1 MSFVHLHVHSE
12 YSLLDGFGNIKKLVR
27 RAKELD
33 MPALALTDHG
43 AMYGVIEFFDVCSE
57 LGVKPIVGVELYLC
71 KRGRRMQD
79 KDVNFDR
86 SPHHLLLLAMNN
98 AGYKNLM
105 KLSSLAQLEGY
116 YYKPRIDHD
125 ALAQYNQGLICT
137 SGCPSA
143 EIPRLIQ
150 QGQFEQA
157 RAVTQW
163 YLDLFGDRF
172 YFELQDHDLPELKL
186 INETLIAWSKEMSV
200 PLVATN
206 DVHYVLRED
215 APSHDLM
222 LCIQTDA
229 LLSDKNR
236 MRFNN
241 DSYYLKSEAEMAE
254 LFGQIAPEAL
264 TNTLAVADRCDVTL
278 KSKTFHLPHFQ
289 LPPGFASDADYLRH
303 LCYRGFEEKYGIPA
317 QPAPDAPPA
326 SDEPVDLTARSP
338 LALPESRGNPALR
351 PSALRQRLEYE
362 LSVIIEMGF
371 ATYFLIV
378 WDLIR
383 FARESGIWWNVR
395 GSAAGSMVSYVLGL
409 SYLEPVS
416 NDLLFERFLNPGRV
430 SMPDI
435 DMDFPDDQRGLLVD
449 YTIAKYGRE
458 NVAQII
464 TFGTM
469 AARAALKDVGR
480 VLDIPLNEVS
490 RITSLVPAIPGKP
503 ITLTQ
508 ALEQVPELKR
518 LYETESHVRELYDR
532 AIKVEG
538 TVRNAGTHAAGV
550 VIADRPLIEY
560 APLNKLTG
568 TPLTPQL
575 NAVTQ
580 FEMTHLEAIGL
591 LKMDYLGLSTLT
603 IMRKACELIEQRH
616 GVRLNLTNIPIH
628 DRRIYE
634 LLSRGD
640 VQGVFQVE
648 GTGMRNLMMQMKPT
662 RFQHVV
668 AALALFRPG
677 PMEYIPTYIRRM
689 HGEEQVEYRHPDLA
703 PALGETYG
711 ICITG
716 DAVLFDPIT
725 GRRCRMDEAQHVPDL
740 HLQSVAED
748 LSPAVGRVVHWVHNG
763 KKPVYR
769 VTLRNGASIKMTS
782 DHRVLTEDG
791 WMPLSALKPGDFI
804 ATPRQLL
811 GPSRDYDRDRL
822 RVLAYLIA
830 DGDLGNLAAVN
841 FVSKDPALLDE
852 YRRCLRAFPDVRET
866 KVQQARQ
873 VWRIGAAKAQAS
885 AYHEPNAVLA
895 WLRELGLKHM
905 PGAERGGCR
914 SDEKFVPNFVFG
926 LSQEAIAF
934 FLASLWD
941 CDGYVGR
948 KLCHYRTISAQ
959 LAHDIQTLLLRLG
972 IRSVIY
978 TNAYHAPSRGARLAY
993 QVTVYETTALME
1005 WLAPFMLTQKRAVAC
1020 KSRDGHTIRR
1030 ADFIAKVNAALSI
1043 SRKAIQRNF
1052 GLSAQHFYPRA
1063 LQRPRIS
1070 AYVVEPLAQAAPLPE
1085 TLKRLSVIWEEIVK
1099 IEPAGIEDV
1108 YDLTVEGFHN
1118 FVANNIIVHNCV
1130 YQEQIMRLARD
1141 IAGYSVGEADTIR
1154 KAVAKKNAE
1163 QLLKHKTKFRE
1174 GAVKKGYSAELADA
1188 IFGDIE
1194 YFARYGFPKAHAAD
1208 YAAITCQTAWL
1219 KACYPLE
1226 YICALLTCESGNTEK
1241 ITALIADAKLHG
1253 IKILPPSVNAS
1264 DADFTIETPP
1274 NFKSK
1279 DSIGAIRFGLMAIK
1293 GVGEGPVR
1301 AIVEARKQ
1309 GGRFKSLDD
1318 FCRRVDMTA
1327 LNKRALESLI
1337 KAGAF
1342 DDFGSRPQL
1351 LAVVDQM
1358 IGAAAT
1364 ARRAAERGQGML
1376 FGGLDGAGDET
1387 LIVLPK
1393 HVREIPRKQLLQD
1406 EKELLG
1412 TYVSA
1417 HPLQAQLDALQQQ
1430 ITHTSAS
1437 LTEGDNGQRVV
1448 VAGVVSSIRPH
1459 TTKAGKPMAFGEL
1472 EDIYGRLELTIFP
1485 KTWEKFQDKF
1495 QKDKALLVWGKA
1507 EVQPG
1512 GTPKI
1517 LVEKVSDSFE
1527 IARSA
1532 DDAPAA
1538 YSDISKPN
1546 HAVAEEVIDAYF
1558 DSPQAKPTHA
1568 PPPSS
1573 TDAASRAELHTDDLA
1588 ALDEINFTDD
1598 DILTSDPSLSRGEAN
1613 AITDDLT
1620 VTLRH
1625 GANAAAPSLD
1635 ASNDDGQPALAAE
1648 GEPAAVENPH
1658 PNAQDLPPIFA
1669 AREPLRIVMHRNGD
1683 PRSDVAKLEA
1693 VLQTL
1698 RKYPGDQP
1706 FTLTLQQANG
1716 KAVTLDFPN
1725 DATRDCPEL
1734 RRELT
1739 ALLGAQCI
1747 A

>member
-43 AMYGVIEFFDVCSE
+43 AMYGVIEFFDVCNE
-57 LGVKPIVGVELYLC
+57 LGVKPIIGIELYLC

-79 KDVNFDR
+79 KDANFDR

-98 AGYKNLM
+98 EGYKNLM

-125 ALAQYNQGLICT
+125 ALAQHSAGIICT

-150 QGQFEQA
+150 QGLFEQA
-157 RAVTQW
+157 REVAQW

-186 INETLIAWSKEMSV
+186 INETLIAWSKEMGV
-200 PLVATN
+200 PLIATN

-241 DSYYLKSEAEMAE
+241 DSYYLKSAAEMAE
-254 LFGQIAPEAL
+254 MFGQIAPEAL
-264 TNTLAVADRCDVTL
+264 TNTLAVAERCDVVI

-289 LPPGFASDADYLRH
+289 LPEGFASDADYLRY
-303 LCYRGFEEKYGIPA
+303 LCYKGFEEKYGIPA
-317 QPAPDAPPA
+317 VAGDKGTRGQGDSMA
-326 SDEPVDLTARSP
+326 SGLPVSPSPGLPVLDPNDEPIDLTARSP

-383 FARESGIWWNVR
+383 FAREAGIWWNVR
-395 GSAAGSMVSYVLGL
+395 GSAAGSMVAYVLGL
-409 SYLEPVS
+409 SYIEPVS

-449 YTIAKYGRE
+449 YTIEKYGRE

-518 LYETESHVRELYDR
+518 LYETEPHVRELYDR

-580 FEMTHLEAIGL
+580 FEMTHLESIGL

-616 GVRLNLTNIPIH
+616 GIKLNLTNIPIH
-628 DRRIYE
+628 DPRVYE

-711 ICITG
+711 I
-716 DAVLFDPIT
+716 V
-725 GRRCRMDEAQHVPDL
+725 
-740 HLQSVAED
+740 
-748 LSPAVGRVVHWVHNG
+748 
-763 KKPVYR
+763 
-769 VTLRNGASIKMTS
+769 
-782 DHRVLTEDG
+782 
-791 WMPLSALKPGDFI
+791 
-804 ATPRQLL
+804 
-811 GPSRDYDRDRL
+811 
-822 RVLAYLIA
+822 
-830 DGDLGNLAAVN
+830 
-841 FVSKDPALLDE
+841 
-852 YRRCLRAFPDVRET
+852 
-866 KVQQARQ
+866 
-873 VWRIGAAKAQAS
+873 
-885 AYHEPNAVLA
+885 
-895 WLRELGLKHM
+895 
-905 PGAERGGCR
+905 
-914 SDEKFVPNFVFG
+914 
-926 LSQEAIAF
+926 
-934 FLASLWD
+934 
-941 CDGYVGR
+941 
-948 KLCHYRTISAQ
+948 
-959 LAHDIQTLLLRLG
+959 
-972 IRSVIY
+972 
-978 TNAYHAPSRGARLAY
+978 
-993 QVTVYETTALME
+993 
-1005 WLAPFMLTQKRAVAC
+1005 
-1020 KSRDGHTIRR
+1020 
-1030 ADFIAKVNAALSI
+1030 
-1043 SRKAIQRNF
+1043 
-1052 GLSAQHFYPRA
+1052 
-1063 LQRPRIS
+1063 
-1070 AYVVEPLAQAAPLPE
+1070 
-1085 TLKRLSVIWEEIVK
+1085 
-1099 IEPAGIEDV
+1099 
-1108 YDLTVEGFHN
+1108 
-1118 FVANNIIVHNCV
+1118 V
-1130 YQEQIMRLARD
+1130 YQEQIMRVARD

-1274 NFKSK
+1274 NFKAK

-1342 DDFGSRPQL
+1342 DDFGSRSQL

-1358 IGAAAT
+1358 IGMATT

-1376 FGGLDGAGDET
+1376 FGGLDSAGDEA

-1393 HVREIPRKQLLQD
+1393 HVREIPRKQLLQE

-1412 TYVSA
+1412 TYISA
-1417 HPLQAQLDALQQQ
+1417 HPLQAQLDALQHR
-1430 ITHTSAS
+1430 ITHTSAT
-1437 LTEGDNGQRVV
+1437 LTEGDNGQKVV
-1448 VAGVVSSIRPH
+1448 VAGVVSFVRPH

-1472 EDIYGRLELTIFP
+1472 EDMYGRLELTIFP
-1485 KTWEKFQDKF
+1485 KTWEKYQDKF

-1507 EVQPG
+1507 EVSPG
-1512 GTPKI
+1512 STPKI
-1517 LVEKVSDSFE
+1517 LVEKASDSFE

-1532 DDAPAA
+1532 DADHTRVYYDDPNAEPDHGVSEEA
-1538 YSDISKPN
+1538 IS
-1546 HAVAEEVIDAYF
+1546 AYF
-1558 DSPQAKPTHA
+1558 ASLNAGPENASRPYPTPA
-1568 PPPSS
+1568 
-1573 TDAASRAELHTDDLA
+1573 TGRAELQADDLA
-1588 ALDEINFTDD
+1588 ALDEVSFTDD
-1598 DILTSDPSLSRGEAN
+1598 GIVADARAQEAEAGSIANDPAFAPRDEPDIASSPLDA
-1613 AITDDLT
+1613 ADDADRPALD
-1620 VTLRH
+1620 
-1625 GANAAAPSLD
+1625 GAAAV
-1635 ASNDDGQPALAAE
+1635 ASS
-1648 GEPAAVENPH
+1648 EPVAIENPH
-1658 PNAQDLPPIFA
+1658 PGAQDLPPIFA
-1669 AREPLRIVMHRNGD
+1669 AREPLRIVMYRNGD

-1698 RKYPGDQP
+1698 RKYQGDQP
-1706 FTLTLQQANG
+1706 FTLTLRQASG
-1716 KAVTLDFPN
+1716 KDVTLDFPN

-1734 RRELT
+1734 RRELI
-1739 ALLGAQCI
+1739 ALLGAKCI
-1747 A
+1747 E

>member
-27 RAKELD
+27 RAKALD

-43 AMYGVIEFFDVCSE
+43 AMYGAVEFFDVCNE
-57 LGVKPIVGVELYLC
+57 LGVKPLIGIELYLC

-79 KDVNFDR
+79 KDPDFDR

-98 AGYKNLM
+98 EGYKNLM

-116 YYKPRIDHD
+116 YYKPRVDHE
-125 ALAQYNQGLICT
+125 ALAQYSAGLICT

-143 EIPRLIQ
+143 EIPRLIKA
-150 QGQFEQA
+150 GQFDQA
-157 RAVTQW
+157 RSITQW

-186 INETLIAWSKEMSV
+186 INEVLITWSKEMGV
-200 PLVATN
+200 PLIATN

-229 LLSDKNR
+229 LLSDKDR

-241 DSYYLKSEAEMAE
+241 DSYYLKSAAEMAE
-254 LFGQIAPEAL
+254 MFGQIAPEAL
-264 TNTLAVADRCDVTL
+264 TNTLAVAERCDVVI

-289 LPPGFASDADYLRH
+289 LPKGFASDADYLRY
-303 LCYRGFEEKYGIPA
+303 LCYKGFEERYGIPA
-317 QPAPDAPPA
+317 VAADTP
-326 SDEPVDLTARSP
+326 SLLDEEPIDLTARSP
-338 LALPESRGNPALR
+338 LALPESRDHPGLR

-383 FARESGIWWNVR
+383 FAREAGIWWNVR
-395 GSAAGSMVSYVLGL
+395 GSAAGSMVAYVLGL
-409 SYLEPVS
+409 SYIEPVS

-435 DMDFPDDQRGLLVD
+435 DMDFPDDQRSLLVD
-449 YTIAKYGRE
+449 YTIEKYGRE

-518 LYETESHVRELYDR
+518 LYETEPHVRELYDR
-532 AIKVEG
+532 AIQVEG

-560 APLNKLTG
+560 APLNRLTG
-568 TPLTPQL
+568 TPLTQQL

-580 FEMTHLEAIGL
+580 FEMTHLESIGL

-616 GVRLNLTNIPIH
+616 GIQLNLTNIPIH
-628 DRRIYE
+628 DPRIYA

-689 HGEEQVEYRHPDLA
+689 HGEEPVEYRHPDLS
-703 PALGETYG
+703 PVLSETYG
-711 ICITG
+711 I
-716 DAVLFDPIT
+716 L
-725 GRRCRMDEAQHVPDL
+725 
-740 HLQSVAED
+740 
-748 LSPAVGRVVHWVHNG
+748 
-763 KKPVYR
+763 
-769 VTLRNGASIKMTS
+769 
-782 DHRVLTEDG
+782 
-791 WMPLSALKPGDFI
+791 
-804 ATPRQLL
+804 
-811 GPSRDYDRDRL
+811 
-822 RVLAYLIA
+822 
-830 DGDLGNLAAVN
+830 
-841 FVSKDPALLDE
+841 
-852 YRRCLRAFPDVRET
+852 
-866 KVQQARQ
+866 
-873 VWRIGAAKAQAS
+873 
-885 AYHEPNAVLA
+885 
-895 WLRELGLKHM
+895 
-905 PGAERGGCR
+905 
-914 SDEKFVPNFVFG
+914 
-926 LSQEAIAF
+926 
-934 FLASLWD
+934 
-941 CDGYVGR
+941 
-948 KLCHYRTISAQ
+948 
-959 LAHDIQTLLLRLG
+959 
-972 IRSVIY
+972 
-978 TNAYHAPSRGARLAY
+978 
-993 QVTVYETTALME
+993 
-1005 WLAPFMLTQKRAVAC
+1005 
-1020 KSRDGHTIRR
+1020 
-1030 ADFIAKVNAALSI
+1030 
-1043 SRKAIQRNF
+1043 
-1052 GLSAQHFYPRA
+1052 
-1063 LQRPRIS
+1063 
-1070 AYVVEPLAQAAPLPE
+1070 
-1085 TLKRLSVIWEEIVK
+1085 
-1099 IEPAGIEDV
+1099 
-1108 YDLTVEGFHN
+1108 
-1118 FVANNIIVHNCV
+1118 V

-1226 YICALLTCESGNTEK
+1226 YLCALLTCESGNTEK

-1253 IKILPPSVNAS
+1253 IKILPPSVNTS
-1264 DADFTIETPP
+1264 DAGFTIETPP

-1279 DSIGAIRFGLMAIK
+1279 DSIGTIRFGLMAIK
-1293 GVGEGPVR
+1293 GVGEGLVR

-1342 DDFGSRPQL
+1342 DDFGSRSQL

-1358 IGAAAT
+1358 ISVAAT
-1364 ARRAAERGQGML
+1364 ARRAAQRGQGML
-1376 FGGLDGAGDET
+1376 FGGLDSAGDET

-1393 HVREIPRKQLLQD
+1393 HVREIPPKQLLQD

-1417 HPLQAQLDALQQQ
+1417 HPLQAKLDALQHQ
-1430 ITHTSAS
+1430 ITHTSAT
-1437 LTEGDNGQRVV
+1437 LTESDNGQKVV
-1448 VAGVVSSIRPH
+1448 VAGVLSFVRPH

-1472 EDIYGRLELTIFP
+1472 EDMYGRLELTIFP
-1485 KTWEKFQDKF
+1485 KAWEQYRDKF
-1495 QKDKALLVWGKA
+1495 HKDKVLLVWGKA
-1507 EVQPG
+1507 EVSPG
-1512 GTPKI
+1512 SAPKI
-1517 LVEKVSDSFE
+1517 LVEKVGDSFE

-1532 DDAPAA
+1532 DADHTRIYYDNDPNAA
-1538 YSDISKPN
+1538 LNDGVS
-1546 HAVAEEVIDAYF
+1546 EEVISAYF
-1558 DSPQAKPTHA
+1558 ASLSAGPE
-1568 PPPSS
+1568 
-1573 TDAASRAELHTDDLA
+1573 DASQPYSATSRAGLQADDLA
-1588 ALDEINFTDD
+1588 ALDEVRFTDD
-1598 DILTSDPSLSRGEAN
+1598 GIVADARAQEAEAGSIANDPAFAPRDEA
-1613 AITDDLT
+1613 
-1620 VTLRH
+1620 
-1625 GANAAAPSLD
+1625 GAALPPLD
-1635 ASNDDGQPALAAE
+1635 AMDADGRPVPADE
-1648 GEPAAVENPH
+1648 AAVASREPVTIENPH
-1658 PNAQDLPPIFA
+1658 PRAQDLPPIFA
-1669 AREPLRIVMHRNGD
+1669 AREPLCIIMYRNGD

-1706 FTLTLQQANG
+1706 FTLTLRQANG
-1716 KAVTLDFPN
+1716 KDVTLDFPN

-1734 RRELT
+1734 RHELV
-1739 ALLGAQCI
+1739 ALLGAKCI

>member
-12 YSLLDGFGNIKKLVR
+12 YSLLDGFGNIKKLAR
-27 RAKELD
+27 RAKELG

-43 AMYGVIEFFDVCSE
+43 AMYGAIEFFDVCSD
-57 LGVKPIVGVELYLC
+57 LGVKPIIGIELYLC

-98 AGYKNLM
+98 EGYKNLM
-105 KLSSLAQLEGY
+105 RLSSLAQLEGY

-125 ALAQYNQGLICT
+125 ALAQYNEGLICT

-186 INETLIAWSKEMSV
+186 INETLIAWSQEMSV
-200 PLVATN
+200 PLIATN

-264 TNTLAVADRCDVTL
+264 TNTLAVADRCNVTL

-289 LPPGFASDADYLRH
+289 LPDGFASDADYLRH
-303 LCYRGFEEKYGIPA
+303 LCYQGFEEKYGIPA
-317 QPAPDAPPA
+317 QAGSDAA
-326 SDEPVDLTARSP
+326 ADEPIDLTARSP
-338 LALPESRGNPALR
+338 LALPESRSNPALR

-409 SYLEPVS
+409 SYIEPVS

-518 LYETESHVRELYDR
+518 LYESEPHVRELYDR

-560 APLNKLTG
+560 APLNRLTG
-568 TPLTPQL
+568 APLTPQL

-580 FEMTHLEAIGL
+580 FEMTHLESIGL

-634 LLSRGD
+634 LLSQGD

-648 GTGMRNLMMQMKPT
+648 GSGMRNLMMQMKPT

-689 HGEEQVEYRHPDLA
+689 HGEEPVQYRHPDLA

-711 ICITG
+711 II
-716 DAVLFDPIT
+716 
-725 GRRCRMDEAQHVPDL
+725 
-740 HLQSVAED
+740 
-748 LSPAVGRVVHWVHNG
+748 
-763 KKPVYR
+763 
-769 VTLRNGASIKMTS
+769 
-782 DHRVLTEDG
+782 
-791 WMPLSALKPGDFI
+791 
-804 ATPRQLL
+804 
-811 GPSRDYDRDRL
+811 
-822 RVLAYLIA
+822 
-830 DGDLGNLAAVN
+830 
-841 FVSKDPALLDE
+841 
-852 YRRCLRAFPDVRET
+852 
-866 KVQQARQ
+866 
-873 VWRIGAAKAQAS
+873 
-885 AYHEPNAVLA
+885 
-895 WLRELGLKHM
+895 
-905 PGAERGGCR
+905 
-914 SDEKFVPNFVFG
+914 
-926 LSQEAIAF
+926 
-934 FLASLWD
+934 
-941 CDGYVGR
+941 
-948 KLCHYRTISAQ
+948 
-959 LAHDIQTLLLRLG
+959 
-972 IRSVIY
+972 
-978 TNAYHAPSRGARLAY
+978 
-993 QVTVYETTALME
+993 
-1005 WLAPFMLTQKRAVAC
+1005 
-1020 KSRDGHTIRR
+1020 
-1030 ADFIAKVNAALSI
+1030 
-1043 SRKAIQRNF
+1043 
-1052 GLSAQHFYPRA
+1052 
-1063 LQRPRIS
+1063 
-1070 AYVVEPLAQAAPLPE
+1070 
-1085 TLKRLSVIWEEIVK
+1085 
-1099 IEPAGIEDV
+1099 
-1108 YDLTVEGFHN
+1108 
-1118 FVANNIIVHNCV
+1118 V
-1130 YQEQIMRLARD
+1130 YQEQIMRVARD

-1174 GAVKKGYSAELADA
+1174 GAVKKGYSAELAEA

-1219 KACYPLE
+1219 KATYPLE

-1241 ITALIADAKLHG
+1241 ITALIADAKQHG
-1253 IKILPPSVNAS
+1253 IKILPPNVNAS

-1279 DSIGAIRFGLMAIK
+1279 DGIGAIRFGLMAIK

-1309 GGRFKSLDD
+1309 GGRFKSLDH

-1337 KAGAF
+1337 KVGAF
-1342 DDFGSRPQL
+1342 DDFGSRSQL

-1358 IGAAAT
+1358 IGMAT
-1364 ARRAAERGQGML
+1364 AARRAAERGQGML
-1376 FGGLDGAGDET
+1376 FGGLDDAGDET

-1393 HVREIPRKQLLQD
+1393 HVREIPHKQLLQE

-1417 HPLQAQLDALQQQ
+1417 HPLQAQLDALQHQ

-1437 LTEGDNGQRVV
+1437 LTEGDNGQKVV
-1448 VAGVVSSIRPH
+1448 VAGVVSFIRPH

-1472 EDIYGRLELTIFP
+1472 EDMYGRLELTIFP
-1485 KTWEKFQDKF
+1485 KTWEKYQDKF

-1512 GTPKI
+1512 GAPKV

-1532 DDAPAA
+1532 DDAPIT
-1538 YSDISKPN
+1538 SSHISESN
-1546 HAVAEEVIDAYF
+1546 HAVAEEVINAYF
-1558 DSPQAKPTHA
+1558 DSLQAEPAHA

-1573 TDAASRAELHTDDLA
+1573 TDAIGSAELRTDDLA
-1588 ALDEINFTDD
+1588 VLDEISFTDD
-1598 DILTSDPSLSRGEAN
+1598 GVIIPYAPAPGVEAN
-1613 AITDDLT
+1613 AMADDPT
-1620 VTLRH
+1620 TTSRRE
-1625 GANAAAPSLD
+1625 ANAAAPLD
-1635 ASNDDGQPALAAE
+1635 ALNDDGRPAPAAE
-1648 GEPAAVENPH
+1648 GEPATVENPH

-1669 AREPLRIVMHRNGD
+1669 AREPLRIVMYRNGD

-1698 RKYPGDQP
+1698 RKYQGDQP
-1706 FTLTLQQANG
+1706 FILTLRQANG

-1734 RRELT
+1734 RRELI